1 MPNMNSSTW
10 IITDDDYILDNSLTI
25 TANTLPYSRES
36 YSRDI
41 FKEIDEIRDILLL
54 IKKDIDMESK
64 YPRLKELRDQY
75 NLELEKYKTFER
87 IKDSL

>member
-1 MPNMNSSTW
+1 MSDMNNSTW
-10 IITDDDYILDNSLTI
+10 LITDDVYIVSNDLT
-25 TANTLPYSRES
+25 TTSGTLSYSREP

-75 NLELEKYKTFER
+75 NLELEKYKTFEK
-87 IKDSL
+87 IKGST

>member
-1 MPNMNSSTW
+1 MSNMNSSTW
-10 IITDDDYILDNSLTI
+10 IITDDDYIIGDNLTI

-75 NLELEKYKTFER
+75 NLELEKYKTFET